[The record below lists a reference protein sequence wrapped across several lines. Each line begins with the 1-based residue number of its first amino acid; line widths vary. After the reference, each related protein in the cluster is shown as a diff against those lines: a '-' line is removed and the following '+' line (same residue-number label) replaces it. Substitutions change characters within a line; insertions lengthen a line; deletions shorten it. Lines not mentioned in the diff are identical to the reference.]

1 MVHIMALKRYI
12 LHIAVMVLIMSNMA
26 GSARADSRYDYFFQ
40 GAMVRISAGDYSG
53 ARDLLLHCRD
63 ISPQASET
71 YFFLADCYENAGQDS
86 LKMVMLTH
94 AAELDPDNVTYKE
107 ALLPI
112 LLQNNELDKAVAYME
127 GMVHDTPERTDLL
140 NILLQI
146 YNYQKDTKHAL
157 ETLNRLETQDGQSEQ
172 LTMSKVQIYT
182 DMGDDKRALKELE
195 LLVKNHP
202 LDLNYRVML
211 GNWLLGKDRK
221 KEALK
226 EYKAVLKEEPD
237 NENALLSIMDYYRS
251 IGEDSVANMQRDNI
265 IFSQKTQSDTRML
278 LLKQYIRQCEQD
290 QVDSTKVLQYLDR
303 AIAVK
308 QSATDLWT
316 LKLAYMTMKQ
326 MPKDSIKSV
335 LYQILDLQPD
345 NASARFELIQMAWEN
360 QDSKEM
366 IRLAKPAQ
374 QYNPDEWAF
383 SYFLG
388 VGYFIND
395 DIEECINALQTAAAN
410 VDESRQAK
418 LAEDM
423 YALLGDAL
431 YKVDKNDEA
440 FQAYEN
446 CLRLNPDNI
455 MCLNNY
461 AYYLSEVN
469 GDLDRAATMSLKTV
483 KEEPNNSTYLDTYA
497 WILYLQGRYEEAKI
511 YIDMAVKNLE
521 EDKDNT
527 VILNHQKEI
536 DAKLNTKH

>member
-40 GAMVRISAGDYSG
+40 GAMVRISAGDYPG

-63 ISPQASET
+63 INPQASET

-86 LKMVMLTH
+86 LKMVMLTR

-446 CLRLNPDNI
+446 CLRLNPENI

>member
-1 MVHIMALKRYI
+1 MVHIMALKRYT
-12 LHIAVMVLIMSNMA
+12 LYIAVMVLMLSNMA

-63 ISPQASET
+63 INPQASET

-86 LKMVMLTH
+86 LKMVMLTR
-94 AAELDPDNVTYKE
+94 AAEIDPDNVTYKE

-146 YNYQKDTKHAL
+146 YNYQKDTKRAL

-182 DMGDDKRALKELE
+182 DMGDNKRALKELE

-290 QVDSTKVLQYLDR
+290 QADSTKVLQYLDR

-497 WILYLQGRYEEAKI
+497 WILYLQERYEEAKI

>member
-63 ISPQASET
+63 INPQASET

-146 YNYQKDTKHAL
+146 YNYQKNTKHAL

-290 QVDSTKVLQYLDR
+290 QVDATKVLQYLDR

>member
-1 MVHIMALKRYI
+1 MVHIMALKRYT
-12 LHIAVMVLIMSNMA
+12 LHIAVMVLMLSNMA

-63 ISPQASET
+63 INPEASET
-71 YFFLADCYENAGQDS
+71 YFFLADCYESAGQDS
-86 LKMVMLTH
+86 LKMVMLTR
-94 AAELDPDNVTYKE
+94 AAEIDPDNVTYKE

-112 LLQNNELDKAVAYME
+112 LLQNNELDKATAYME

-146 YNYQKDTKHAL
+146 YNYQKDTKRAL

-195 LLVKNHP
+195 ALVKNHP

-211 GNWLLGKDRK
+211 GNWLLGKEKK

-251 IGEDSVANMQRDNI
+251 IGEDSVANIQRDNI

-290 QVDSTKVLQYLDR
+290 QVDSTRVLQYIDR
-303 AIAVK
+303 VIAMK
-308 QSATDLWT
+308 QSETDLWT

-366 IRLAKPAQ
+366 VRLAKPAQ

-388 VGYFIND
+388 IGYFLDD
-395 DIEECINALQTAAAN
+395 DIEGCIDALQTAAAN

-431 YKVDKNDEA
+431 YKVGKNDEA

-455 MCLNNY
+455 MCMNNY
-461 AYYLSEVN
+461 AYYLSEIN
-469 GDLDRAATMSLKTV
+469 RDLDRAAAMSLKTV

-497 WILYLQGRYEEAKI
+497 WILFLQGRYEEAKI

-521 EDKDNT
+521 EDHDNT
-527 VILNHQKEI
+527 VILDHQKEI
-536 DAKLNTKH
+536 DAKLNTKK

>member
-40 GAMVRISAGDYSG
+40 GAMVRISAGDYPG

-63 ISPQASET
+63 INPQASET

-112 LLQNNELDKAVAYME
+112 LLQNNELDKAAAYME

-497 WILYLQGRYEEAKI
+497 WILFLQGRYEEAKI

>member
-63 ISPQASET
+63 INPQASET

-290 QVDSTKVLQYLDR
+290 QVDSTKVLHYLDR

-446 CLRLNPDNI
+446 CLRLNPENI

>member
-1 MVHIMALKRYI
+1 MVHIMALKRYT
-12 LHIAVMVLIMSNMA
+12 LHIAVMVLMLSNMA

-63 ISPQASET
+63 INPQASET

-86 LKMVMLTH
+86 LKMAMLTH

>member
-40 GAMVRISAGDYSG
+40 GAMVRISAGDYPG

-63 ISPQASET
+63 INPQASET

-446 CLRLNPDNI
+446 CLRLNPENI

>member
-40 GAMVRISAGDYSG
+40 GAMVRISAGDYPG

-63 ISPQASET
+63 INPQASET

-86 LKMVMLTH
+86 LKMAMLTR